1 MSGLIYH
8 PSDITFTNSFNA
20 LGPFP
25 MGGSD
30 VWNPFSVHCLEREVT
45 TLEAGN
51 LVIFS
56 DGSWLKDFLVDAV
69 FIVTDMGPQGAL
81 LDRVWRGPE
90 MLEMEL
96 EKAKDLAQDAAMEAM
111 NLGGE
116 EPGEEDPPMVPEV
129 VVPGDVYVPRK
140 ILLSHTIKVFALN
153 FTGVALV
160 RDGGL
165 GPGFSIPVDVVP
177 KAVKWVTIPEKAVV
191 PPSVNPS
198 GSIQLVMPPNSYQPM
213 SYKNQQS
220 LLGLHCF
227 KLLVG
232 FNMSLY
238 DVVVSTLTTI
248 DINCA
253 HRLAMRPNITV
264 FMRNA
269 TWVANPKLLIAL
281 MSANFSISRDPGFGQ
296 ISLLDFSSKGKEWT
310 EVGPFWDDLYSA
322 GFVLD
327 NLFRSGVKFFTNL
340 IGMAYQALNA
350 VTLDIDASAKFSF
363 VTTQMGLLW
372 LNFGLFMKSQKH
384 MLCGIDEFNDQ
395 CRAMFSFEGVDLRGL
410 LQNVRNLS
418 MDQVINDHAKEKAKR
433 GRSFQDNGSPD
444 RRPPKRPGVAGVQNP
459 RGIKPKGFCI
469 NYYPFLAKAPH
480 GSGGVYPDCSNKQT
494 CSRFSHVAVTA
505 INKVAI
511 GNCIMDKYADRRVKT
526 EVERYL
532 ATF

>member
-1 MSGLIYH
+1 MSHLIYH
-8 PSDITFTNSFNA
+8 PFDTEFINSFNV

-25 MGGSD
+25 MVDSD
-30 VWNPFSVHCLEREVT
+30 VWNPFSVHCLEKEVAA
-45 TLEAGN
+45 LEAGN
-51 LVIFS
+51 LVIFP
-56 DGSWLKDFLVDAV
+56 DGSWVKDFLVDAV
-69 FIVTDMGPQGAL
+69 FIVTDMVPQGAL

-96 EKAKDLAQDAAMEAM
+96 EKARELARDAAIEAM
-111 NLGGE
+111 NLGEE
-116 EPGEEDPPMVPEV
+116 EPGEGDPPMVPDV

-140 ILLSHTIKVFALN
+140 VLLSRTTKVFALN
-153 FTGVALV
+153 LTGVALV

-165 GPGFSIPVDVVP
+165 GPGFSIPVEVVP
-177 KAVKWVTIPEKAVV
+177 KAVKWVTIPENAIV

-220 LLGLHCF
+220 LLALHCF

-264 FMRNA
+264 FMRQA
-269 TWVANPKLLIAL
+269 TWVANSKLLIAL
-281 MSANFSISRDPGFGQ
+281 MSANFSIHRDPGFGQ
-296 ISLLDFSSKGKEWT
+296 MSLLDFSSTGKEWT

-327 NLFRSGVKFFTNL
+327 HLFRSGAQFFMIL
-340 IGMAYQALNA
+340 ITMANQALNA
-350 VTLDIDASAKFSF
+350 VTLDISASAKFSF
-363 VTTQMGLLW
+363 ITTQMGILW
-372 LNFGLFMKSQKH
+372 LKFGLFIKNHKH
-384 MLCGIDEFNDQ
+384 MLCGIDEFDDQ
-395 CRAMFSFEGVDLRGL
+395 CKAMFSFTGVDLCGL
-410 LQNVRNLS
+410 LQNVRNIS
-418 MDQVINDHAKEKAKR
+418 MDQVISDHAKEKAKR

-444 RRPPKRPGVAGVQNP
+444 RRPPKRPGVAGVPNP
-459 RGIKPKGFCI
+459 KGNKPKGFCI
-469 NYYPFLAKAPH
+469 NYYAFLAKAPH

-505 INKVAI
+505 SNKGAI
-511 GNCIMDKYADRRVKT
+511 SDCILDKYADLRVKA
-526 EVERYL
+526 VVMGYL